1 MMLPVLCIFVF
12 SWVQEV
18 PYKPSEEFEIKFD
31 LSFKQRP
38 APSGS
43 TFNYSETRAEYEKRT
58 STTPIPYLVLKVVL
72 SRINQNEDRLKI
84 YRDHENLVMS
94 RRKLNSGEE
103 FELEIGYL
111 DDVKDRVKGYIHVI
125 TFYNEKKKEV
135 SRIVIE
141 FDKDGNYLV
150 NGVRMGKV

>member
-1 MMLPVLCIFVF
+1 
-12 SWVQEV
+12 
-18 PYKPSEEFEIKFD
+18 
-31 LSFKQRP
+31 
-38 APSGS
+38 
-43 TFNYSETRAEYEKRT
+43 
-58 STTPIPYLVLKVVL
+58 
-72 SRINQNEDRLKI
+72 
-84 YRDHENLVMS
+84 MS